1 MGTFFYH
8 LNRMKRESISNVST
22 HSHKKRST
30 AKIRLYDSGQKRP
43 SIFLIL
49 KYGVIHL
56 QDFLKIDHID
66 LTYQADNSEVVALR
80 DVNFSVAEGE
90 FISLVG
96 PSGCGKS
103 TLLSIIAGM
112 LKPTAGRV
120 LLSGQEVKGIS
131 PNIAYMQ
138 QDDNLLEWRSI
149 YKNILLGLE
158 IQKKVTEES
167 RAYVHRLMKT
177 YGLEE
182 FKNHYPSQLSGGMRQ
197 RAALIRTLAIRP
209 QILLLD
215 EAFCALDFQT
225 RLQVTDDVRQILTQE
240 KMTTIM
246 VTHDIP
252 ESISMSDRVLVLTR
266 RPGRLKKIHEM
277 DFEGENQ
284 PLKRRGTPMFSAYF
298 DTIWREL
305 VET

>member
-1 MGTFFYH
+1 M
-8 LNRMKRESISNVST
+8 
-22 HSHKKRST
+22 
-30 AKIRLYDSGQKRP
+30 
-43 SIFLIL
+43 
-49 KYGVIHL
+49 IHL